1 MTRIEEEFCR
11 RTPRSAERARAAEA
25 VMPGGDTRAAAHH
38 TPYPLTLEHG
48 QGPFV
53 WDVDGHRYID
63 LIGNYTSLVHGHA
76 YPPIVEVLRAT
87 SARGTAWA
95 ARCDAQ
101 IELAALLVERVASV
115 DKIRFTNSGTEAAM
129 LAMHIA
135 RVATGRR
142 KILMARYG
150 YHGSQEDTE
159 LGLVGQEGP
168 NTYLAEFGNA
178 EAFERAL
185 AEHGSEIACVLLE
198 PVMGSAGIVA
208 APPGF
213 LAAVCAAA
221 RREGALFIL
230 DEVICFRLAVGGAQE
245 RYGVTPD
252 LTLFGKIIGGGLPVG
267 AVGGREDLLAMTD
280 PAKGMMFVSG
290 TFNGNPLTTAAGV
303 VSVRELTAARI
314 AAMEDRATAL
324 RVGLEQAAA
333 AVGMPFSVNQA
344 GSLLNLFF
352 TATCPPATIVRTD
365 YERMRR
371 FHLAAMNHGLF
382 FAPRGLIAMSTVM
395 TDAVIDEVLVR
406 AQAAFADVAAEP
418 E

>member
-1 MTRIEEEFCR
+1 MTRIEEEFRR
-11 RTPRSAERARAAEA
+11 RTANSAARARAAEA

-38 TPYPLTLEHG
+38 APYPLTLERG
-48 QGPFV
+48 GGPFV
-53 WDVDGHRYID
+53 WDIDGHRYFD
-63 LIGNYTSLVHGHA
+63 LVGNYTSLVHGHA
-76 YPPIVEVLRAT
+76 YPPIVEVLRRA
-87 SARGTAWA
+87 AACGTAWA
-95 ARCDAQ
+95 ARCEAQ

-115 DKIRFTNSGTEAAM
+115 EKVRFTNSGTEAAM

-159 LGLVGQEGP
+159 IGLMGVEGP
-168 NTYLAEFGNA
+168 NTYLAEFGNV
-178 EAFERAL
+178 ESFERAL
-185 AEHGSEIACVLLE
+185 AEHGPEIACVLLE

-221 RREGALFIL
+221 HRASAVFIL
-230 DEVICFRLAVGGAQE
+230 DEVICFRLDVGGAQA
-245 RYGVTPD
+245 RHGVTPD

-267 AVGGREDLLAMTD
+267 AVGGREELLAMTD
-280 PAKGMMFVSG
+280 PTKGMMFVSG

-303 VSVRELTAARI
+303 VSVRELTAERI
-314 AAMEDRATAL
+314 ERMEQYATAL
-324 RVGLEQAAA
+324 RHGLERGAAEI
-333 AVGMPFSVNQA
+333 GLPFSVNQA

-352 TATCPPATIVRTD
+352 TPTPPPATIVRTD
-365 YERMRR
+365 YEPIRR
-371 FHLAAMNHGLF
+371 FHLAALNRGLF
-382 FAPRGLIAMSTVM
+382 FAPRGLMALSTVITEPM
-395 TDAVIDEVLVR
+395 IEDIVER
-406 AQAAFADVAAEP
+406 ARAALRDVATEQ